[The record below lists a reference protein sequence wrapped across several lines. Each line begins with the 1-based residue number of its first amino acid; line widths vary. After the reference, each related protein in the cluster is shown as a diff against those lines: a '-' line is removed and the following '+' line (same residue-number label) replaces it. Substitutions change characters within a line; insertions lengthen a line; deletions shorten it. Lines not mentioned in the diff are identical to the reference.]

1 MGSYLPVC
9 IVLIVLGRYLAR
21 RGAVRLTAE
30 ENDRGSTMGEKA
42 LTWSGVL
49 ATLAVGAELYLTRWN
64 YLTDVQAYWLNLP
77 PLLWLGLTLFRKDTP
92 GDRTATSV
100 GMWALTPYAAYAF
113 SQKELPE
120 STWLSLCLFGWAFF
134 LGTWRD
140 MQRPA

>member
-49 ATLAVGAELYLTRWN
+49 VTLAVGAELYLTKRN
-64 YLTDVQAYWLNLP
+64 YLTDVQAYWLNLL
-77 PLLWLGLTLFRKDTP
+77 PLLWLGLTLGARLLEP
-92 GDRTATSV
+92 
-100 GMWALTPYAAYAF
+100 
-113 SQKELPE
+113 
-120 STWLSLCLFGWAFF
+120 
-134 LGTWRD
+134 
-140 MQRPA
+140 